1 MNLEQAQAKGYPLIY
16 LVEYD
21 LIGLDWLA
29 NKRQTEH
36 EKANPDYKT
45 KDGDLRAHL
54 VGVYG
59 EGGVSKDAGID
70 FPATVNTYAVPD
82 LYKAEVRSRD
92 VDARKSGEEVD
103 DGLCFPI
110 KFTDPNDA
118 VVISA
123 DVSIKDKW
131 VVILGF
137 RHIGSLRD
145 MFQRLKSL
153 SESKNSDNAV
163 LEKFFLIQ
171 EKNNNDKIEFMAS
184 RKTLEPIEY
193 LNKEMLRK
201 SRKDEEIELLKKQF
215 LDQQNM
221 SEELKCK
228 VKEFERNEKENFKQV
243 DEFFKKSNSEAE
255 KLLKKKLT
263 KTN

>member
-1 MNLEQAQAKGYPLIY
+1 MLK
-16 LVEYD
+16 
-21 LIGLDWLA
+21 
-29 NKRQTEH
+29 
-36 EKANPDYKT
+36 YK
-45 KDGDLRAHL
+45 K
-54 VGVYG
+54 
-59 EGGVSKDAGID
+59 
-70 FPATVNTYAVPD
+70 
-82 LYKAEVRSRD
+82 
-92 VDARKSGEEVD
+92 
-103 DGLCFPI
+103 
-110 KFTDPNDA
+110 
-118 VVISA
+118 
-123 DVSIKDKW
+123 
-131 VVILGF
+131 
-137 RHIGSLRD
+137 
-145 MFQRLKSL
+145 
-153 SESKNSDNAV
+153 
-163 LEKFFLIQ
+163 